1 MILLKKEKAR
11 QKNLALSRE
20 IYYFVDGAPAGARAL
35 SINGRRFVPLS
46 GGEASCPLSE
56 KGKGVVEMDV
66 VTYEGLFQF
75 CMALFAFASLVIA
88 IINNKK

>member
-46 GGEASCPLSE
+46 E

-75 CMALFAFASLVIA
+75 CMALFAFASLIIA